1 MGVGGVIPGGNPI
14 FREDAVHTIG
24 DMIQRWEKME
34 KEEGRGE
41 QKKEGRRN
49 SWRRVSELSMRFE
62 VSGDLITEGGGGDH
76 INQPGGGP
84 SILKG
89 QSSKQKSLISSPRL
103 SKNVKTSERIFKL
116 NSNSKSKFK
125 VRVNSQDG
133 STESGVSVNGLDYQP
148 IGSQGHQERG
158 IMDYN
163 TEG

>member
-1 MGVGGVIPGGNPI
+1 
-14 FREDAVHTIG
+14 
-24 DMIQRWEKME
+24 MIQGWEK
-34 KEEGRGE
+34 KE
-41 QKKEGRRN
+41 
-49 SWRRVSELSMRFE
+49 RVSELSMRFE
-62 VSGDLITEGGGGDH
+62 VRGDLITEGGGGDH

-133 STESGVSVNGLDYQP
+133 STESGGKCDWPGLSANRKP
-148 IGSQGHQERG
+148 GSSRKRNYGL
-158 IMDYN
+158 
-163 TEG
+163 